1 MASIS
6 RSDDGQL
13 DVLPADT
20 AEPNQL
26 AVCPRLDSAVHE
38 RNRQSGWV
46 RPADPGIP
54 ASGDASGKA
63 RAGRDSRYHIG
74 QSLRHARFGEGVVT
88 GIEGNGDDA
97 RIQIR
102 FKAPHGVKWL
112 ALAVAKLEPV

>member
-1 MASIS
+1 MEA
-6 RSDDGQL
+6 
-13 DVLPADT
+13 AAT
-20 AEPNQL
+20 AEVVT
-26 AVCPRLDSAVHE
+26 AVVVSTGAAT
-38 RNRQSGWV
+38 GA

>member
-1 MASIS
+1 MHAAGLRAAGYREGRGRCQDGYRSGESSIDLK
-6 RSDDGQL
+6 RKRAKGGQ
-13 DVLPADT
+13 
-20 AEPNQL
+20 
-26 AVCPRLDSAVHE
+26 
-38 RNRQSGWV
+38 G
-46 RPADPGIP
+46 G
-54 ASGDASGKA
+54 GYASGKA

-74 QSLRHARFGEGVVT
+74 QSLRHVRFGEGVVT